1 MFQII
6 NHIQI
11 LKVPVQT
18 YRRLVVSLTR
28 ARACH
33 LSLQQSNILYSFR
46 YLWHSSRR
54 GIFLLSPDSQ
64 RGHANPSLIII
75 LWHKT
80 WLGLYP
86 TSCIYMFFCLQ
97 SLHDRSVPY
106 MGYCSLQRTYSCLYV
121 LMSSLYHTDRSLYL
135 HC

>member
-1 MFQII
+1 MSQII

-11 LKVPVQT
+11 LKVPVQA

-64 RGHANPSLIII
+64 RGHANPSLIIL
-75 LWHKT
+75 LWHKH
-80 WLGLYP
+80 GLVC
-86 TSCIYMFFCLQ
+86 TRQVVFICFFAFKVFMIGQ
-97 SLHDRSVPY
+97 FHIWDIA
-106 MGYCSLQRTYSCLYV
+106 LYKE
-121 LMSSLYHTDRSLYL
+121 LIAACMS
-135 HC
+135 